1 TKYLICSIPCC
12 ELTSNRFHLLK
23 VGKKTKRRTPR
34 QNSNVFAMFTP
45 QQIIEFREAFSM
57 IDTDH
62 DGYVCAEDLEEA
74 YVQILG
80 LQPTPGMIQNM
91 LGDSTSSISFTIF
104 LTLMAE
110 KLSGT
115 DPEPEILQAFA
126 AFDDDGKGYINAE
139 DLRECMTT
147 MGDRF
152 TDEEVDI
159 MFKGCPV
166 DDYGNF
172 NYREFVRV
180 LKHGD

>member
-1 TKYLICSIPCC
+1 MGVLASTNVRASPTDRDLIG
-12 ELTSNRFHLLK
+12 TFF
-23 VGKKTKRRTPR
+23 GRTP
-34 QNSNVFAMFTP
+34 
-45 QQIIEFREAFSM
+45 
-57 IDTDH
+57 
-62 DGYVCAEDLEEA
+62 
-74 YVQILG
+74 G

-91 LGDSTSSISFTIF
+91 LGESTSSISFTIF

-126 AFDDDGKGYINAE
+126 AFDDDGKGYINAD
-139 DLRECMTT
+139 DLREFMTT